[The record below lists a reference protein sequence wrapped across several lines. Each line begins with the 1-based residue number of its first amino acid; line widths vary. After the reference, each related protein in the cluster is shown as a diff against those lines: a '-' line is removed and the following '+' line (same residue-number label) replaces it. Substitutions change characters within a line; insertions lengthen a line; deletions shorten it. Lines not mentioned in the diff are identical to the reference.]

1 MLYTA
6 LGHFTDS
13 CSSHPLYVP
22 EELEEKDALGVRRA
36 ALRRLQA
43 ELGIS
48 QDQVPTHSSTGLM
61 NLSLCSGNLFNRNSV
76 IRQCCQVSSTKM
88 LTQGVAGELT
98 WLLSCIG
105 NSFPVEVPNSIPWE
119 RL

>member
-1 MLYTA
+1 M
-6 LGHFTDS
+6 
-13 CSSHPLYVP
+13 P

-61 NLSLCSGNLFNRNSV
+61 NLSLCSGICL
-76 IRQCCQVSSTKM
+76 IGIVSYDSAIKFHPPK
-88 LTQGVAGELT
+88 
-98 WLLSCIG
+98 C
-105 NSFPVEVPNSIPWE
+105 
-119 RL
+119 